1 MFDILERDWK
11 MDQEEVDVAKTPR
24 IILGLGHLQRVFSS
38 VVIIP
43 QLCGHEN
50 VFTFYDALP
59 DSSADAFTC
68 FGLVL
73 VVVRS
78 VK

>member
-1 MFDILERDWK
+1 
-11 MDQEEVDVAKTPR
+11 MDQEEVNVAKTPR
-24 IILGLGHLQRVFSS
+24 IILGLGHLQRVFSP

-50 VFTFYDALP
+50 VFAFYQAVL

-78 VK
+78 IK